1 MIPTKILFWTFTLLG
16 VALEI
21 AGDIFFKK
29 WVIGNR
35 PLLLWIGFAIYTIGA
50 LFWALSLK
58 YEMLSKAISIF
69 TILNLVIVVV
79 IGVVFFKEN
88 LSIASKLGIL
98 LGLISIALIEW
109 G

>member
-1 MIPTKILFWTFTLLG
+1 MPIKILFWTFTLLG

-21 AGDIFFKK
+21 AGDVFFKK
-29 WVIGNR
+29 WTIGSR
-35 PLLLWIGFAIYTIGA
+35 PLLLWVGFGIYTIGT

-69 TILNLVIVVV
+69 TILNLLIVVV

-88 LSIASKLGIL
+88 LSIVSKVGIL
-98 LGLISIALIEW
+98 LGIISIALIEL

>member
-1 MIPTKILFWTFTLLG
+1 MITKLLFWTFTLSG

-21 AGDIFFKK
+21 VGDVFFKK
-29 WVIGNR
+29 WVILNK
-35 PLLLWIGFAIYTIGA
+35 PFLLWVGFIVYFIGS

-58 YEMLSKAISIF
+58 YEMLSKAISVF
-69 TILNLVIVVV
+69 TILNLIIVVV

-88 LSIASKLGIL
+88 ISIISKFGIL
-98 LGLISIALIEW
+98 LGIISIILIEL